1 VANKPSVRLNGAR
14 TPIEML
20 VLADMCASAEQ
31 QDRRSNEGT

>member
-1 VANKPSVRLNGAR
+1 
-14 TPIEML
+14 ML